1 MRGVR
6 RGPEAGML
14 AGVRGALAGLA
25 VLLAG
30 CYDSSFGEKTPA
42 EASVPATATL
52 KTLREAFEGQPFVVE
67 SAITVKGRVTTSDRS
82 ENFYRT
88 LCIEADGA
96 ALEIMAGLD
105 HLHNDYPEGSTVTV
119 RLQGWMLAES
129 RGMLQL
135 GRKPAADSGYPT
147 DYIASRPA
155 LDRTVVRS
163 TEALQ
168 PLEPADRTIEELR
181 PTMCGTLVRLE
192 GLHYAPEEPVPG
204 NWSGYNRFADD
215 AGNEIYT
222 YVRSYARF
230 ADYGIPAGRCTLTGI
245 LQRDGKRY
253 LLKLRDETDCARQ

>member
-1 MRGVR
+1 
-6 RGPEAGML
+6 ML
-14 AGVRGALAGLA
+14 AGVRGLLAGLA

-30 CYDSSFGEKTPA
+30 CYDSSFGERTPA
-42 EASVPATATL
+42 EPSVAATTTL
-52 KTLREAFEGQPFVVE
+52 KALREQFEGQPVVVE
-67 SAITVKGRVTTSDRS
+67 SPVTVKGRVTTCDRS

-88 LCIEADGA
+88 FCIEADGA

-105 HLHNDYPEGSTVTV
+105 HLHNDYPEGCTVTV
-119 RLQGWMLAES
+119 RLQGWMLAEN

-135 GRKPAADSGYPT
+135 GRKPSVASGYPT

-204 NWSGYNRFADD
+204 KWSGYQRFADD
-215 AGNEIYT
+215 AGNEIRT

-230 ADYGIPAGRCTLTGI
+230 ADYGIPAGRCALTGI
-245 LQRDGKRY
+245 LQHDGNRY
-253 LLKLRDETDCARQ
+253 LLKLRDETDCERQ

>member
-14 AGVRGALAGLA
+14 AGVRGLLAGLA

-30 CYDSSFGEKTPA
+30 CYDSSFGERTPA
-42 EASVPATATL
+42 EPSVAATTTL
-52 KTLREAFEGQPFVVE
+52 KALREQFEGQPVVVE
-67 SAITVKGRVTTSDRS
+67 SPVTVKGRVTTCDRS

-88 LCIEADGA
+88 FCIEADGA

-105 HLHNDYPEGSTVTV
+105 HLHNDYPEGCTVTV
-119 RLQGWMLAES
+119 RLQGWMLAEN

-135 GRKPAADSGYPT
+135 GRKPSVASGYPT

-204 NWSGYNRFADD
+204 KWSGYQRFADD
-215 AGNEIYT
+215 AGNEIRT

-230 ADYGIPAGRCTLTGI
+230 ADYGIPAGRCALTGI
-245 LQRDGKRY
+245 LQHDGNRY
-253 LLKLRDETDCARQ
+253 LLKLRDETDCERQ